1 VSDTLRSFRRNVVHI
16 RQALDL
22 FKGDPGRVGVESGY
36 LQDEGLVERYKRLS
50 IPVRRALNP
59 TDRAAFS
66 QAITSLASLHAS
78 GSTARLP
85 PDRMAGID
93 SAWAK
98 LQADLSSP
106 IMLGGTKVP
115 RRQILGA
122 WLDAAA
128 FYDKLERDRAYDRL
142 IDEYGKAAEGIGT
155 ELTDEAVRVILML
168 DEAAATVLGE
178 PVILPPAPK
187 TPPPPPDPKESLW
200 RRLFP
205 RRVKDD

>member
-1 VSDTLRSFRRNVVHI
+1 VSDTIRSFRRNAVHI

-22 FKGDPGRVGVESGY
+22 FKVDPGRVGVEGRY

-59 TDRAAFS
+59 TDRAAFA
-66 QAITSLASLHAS
+66 QTAAALKAAPGTSGDALGRIDAAWQRLQSDLDS
-78 GSTARLP
+78 G
-85 PDRMAGID
+85 
-93 SAWAK
+93 
-98 LQADLSSP
+98 

-128 FYDKLERDRAYDRL
+128 FYDKLERDHAYDRL
-142 IDEYGKAAEGIGT
+142 IDQYGKAAEGLGS
-155 ELTDEAVRVILML
+155 ELTEEAVKVILML
-168 DEAAATVLGE
+168 DETAAVALGE

-187 TPPPPPDPKESLW
+187 TPPPPPDPKEKW
-200 RRLFP
+200 WKRLFP
-205 RRVKDD
+205 QRPVDE